1 MARFGF
7 RLTIGFIALGVA
19 TPIAAGQI
27 DFEDL
32 PASNDSQQTLRG
44 EYAHLGVMFV
54 ATDDGATWSGG
65 AGGDPGRWGLEGSS
79 GATFLGFD
87 GRSYAIALSF
97 DAPVRSFGLEVAR
110 AQGAVPFFLDQFRLT
125 GFLEG
130 RLVETRAVLLG
141 GVNEWK
147 EIALEAEVDRV
158 VWFGTGLP
166 GHRFGVDGLRW
177 DGVEPEVL
185 DIEIDILPGSDRNPV
200 VTSRPGVVPIVVYGE
215 EHFPVEDIELESLRF
230 GPGAASAQ
238 AHGSHVTDRDG
249 DGTLDLL
256 VHHRVREAE
265 IHRDAVEACLY
276 GVMVDGRAFEGCDAI
291 HPVGR

>member
-185 DIEIDILPGSDRNPV
+185 DIEIDILPGVGPV
-200 VTSRPGVVPIVVYGE
+200 WCRSWCMARSTSR
-215 EHFPVEDIELESLRF
+215 SRT
-230 GPGAASAQ
+230 S
-238 AHGSHVTDRDG
+238 SS
-249 DGTLDLL
+249 
-256 VHHRVREAE
+256 
-265 IHRDAVEACLY
+265 
-276 GVMVDGRAFEGCDAI
+276 RAFGSGQAPRRRKPTAHTSPTGTAMELSTSWSTTGCARQRSTAMRSR
-291 HPVGR
+291 PVSMA